1 VNWDGKMSTMRKS
14 RPPTTGDNDDEEQ
27 KGELATTDS
36 WEELVEEIKDEYDPE
51 QLKSL
56 RLYGEE
62 EPKLCEGWPRPGTHA
77 ARLLCELA
85 QNVQVSL
92 HEFYETYDKSE
103 SHTRGSMSR
112 LISIKGYA
120 THVEKG
126 NDPVYRITQE
136 GREHVRDEILDIE

>member
-1 VNWDGKMSTMRKS
+1 MKT
-14 RPPTTGDNDDEEQ
+14 PPATGNDDEE
-27 KGELATTDS
+27 ELATAGS

-51 QLKSL
+51 QLESL
-56 RLYGEE
+56 RLYGKEE
-62 EPKLCEGWPRPGTHA
+62 QRLPEDWPRPGTHP

-92 HEFYETYDKSE
+92 HEFYETYDKSK

-120 THVEKG
+120 THVEEGK
-126 NDPVYRITQE
+126 NPIYRITQE